1 MAMKGDWGTVDSSP
15 GDSSPSPGASLSPI
29 VIRQNRTSEP
39 EVPTVEDPGACL
51 VAAQLSPSPHDLD
64 IQHDIRSH
72 LHIGASL
79 QPI

>member
-15 GDSSPSPGASLSPI
+15 GASSPSPGASLSPI